1 MIYIDF
7 PSGAGKWLLGCWDP
21 RVLICRTSSLK
32 LPTAPAFEPSSTVL
46 RASQQEVGGLQTRC
60 KMNKFGQGA
69 LVCRQP
75 PAQVSVVS
83 CKYVRPTFD
92 GW

>member
-7 PSGAGKWLLGCWDP
+7 PAGAGKWLLGCWDP

-46 RASQQEVGGLQTRC
+46 HIPARGWRVTNQVQDEQVWPRCTGL
-60 KMNKFGQGA
+60 
-69 LVCRQP
+69 
-75 PAQVSVVS
+75 
-83 CKYVRPTFD
+83 
-92 GW
+92 